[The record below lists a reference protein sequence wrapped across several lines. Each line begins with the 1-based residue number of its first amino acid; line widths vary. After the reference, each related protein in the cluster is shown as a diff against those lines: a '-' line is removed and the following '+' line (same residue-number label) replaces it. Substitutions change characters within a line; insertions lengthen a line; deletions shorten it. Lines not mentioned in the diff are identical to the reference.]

1 MKKSS
6 LKVAI
11 AIMII
16 PLCSM
21 ITSSITIILGGIM
34 QSFPERSV
42 QSIQLI
48 YSVISGV
55 GIIGSFLAGKFASFT
70 TKRISIIIFSFVNVA
85 GAMLAYFGY
94 TSYYALLAAS
104 VIIGTATSTVR
115 PLSISLIAEHFEG
128 MERARLTGLQALAV
142 NGGGSLISF
151 TVGIITKNYWRN
163 AYLIFLIMI
172 PIALVA
178 LFMLPKGSVEK
189 SETSE
194 KTKVMTP
201 ALGKL
206 MIESFVFGM
215 GLLTFMGNVSVC
227 SISVEQPRLASYS
240 KCIYMIVL
248 CIVGI
253 FIPRIMKLFK
263 QKTMLAGLVFAALG
277 LLCLGFKTSPALII
291 MCAVLFGIGFGIYF
305 PSAYA
310 TIPGMVKPTS
320 ITMAISYFSIAMSIG
335 CLLNPYIVTSG
346 ATLINDSINTR
357 YLLASILIA
366 AVIIILEVIL
376 KPKKENN

>member
-16 PLCSM
+16 SLCSM

-48 YSVISGV
+48 YSVISGA

-104 VIIGTATSTVR
+104 VLIGTATSTVR

-151 TVGIITKNYWRN
+151 TVGII
-163 AYLIFLIMI
+163 I
-172 PIALVA
+172 
-178 LFMLPKGSVEK
+178 
-189 SETSE
+189 
-194 KTKVMTP
+194 
-201 ALGKL
+201 
-206 MIESFVFGM
+206 
-215 GLLTFMGNVSVC
+215 
-227 SISVEQPRLASYS
+227 
-240 KCIYMIVL
+240 
-248 CIVGI
+248 
-253 FIPRIMKLFK
+253 K

-346 ATLINDSINTR
+346 AALINDSINTR